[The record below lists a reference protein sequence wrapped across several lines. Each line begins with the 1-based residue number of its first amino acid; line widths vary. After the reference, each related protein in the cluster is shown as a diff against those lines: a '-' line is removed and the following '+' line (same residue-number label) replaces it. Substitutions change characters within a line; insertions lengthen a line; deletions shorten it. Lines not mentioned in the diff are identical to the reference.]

1 MKRILPFILSM
12 IILFQSMN
20 VSAKDIIQM
29 DEFIEH
35 AQFHYEEYGDDL
47 FAFISKHYGDQKE
60 EHQKNQQHEKSQH
73 EQLPFNHNLGSHTST
88 IFLADFIEN
97 ENLST
102 PFAQILSPNF
112 FYLLPAISA
121 AAADIFQPPKIA

>member
-1 MKRILPFILSM
+1 
-12 IILFQSMN
+12 MN

-73 EQLPFNHNLGSHTST
+73 EQLPFNHHLGAHTST
-88 IFLADFIEN
+88 IFITDFIEK
-97 ENLST
+97 ERISAPIGSLLSHH
-102 PFAQILSPNF
+102 F
-112 FYLLPAISA
+112 FYLISA
-121 AAADIFQPPKIA
+121 TSIAAADIFQPPKIA